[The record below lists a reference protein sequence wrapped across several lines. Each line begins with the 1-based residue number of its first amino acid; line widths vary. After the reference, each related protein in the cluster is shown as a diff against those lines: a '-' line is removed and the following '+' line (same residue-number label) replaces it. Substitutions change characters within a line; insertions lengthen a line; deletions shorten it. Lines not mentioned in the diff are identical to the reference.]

1 MREHIVEGP
10 FAAGRASTS
19 SIVSGVSYTRTA
31 MMHDEGPA
39 TESPDRIRTHDR
51 FPERDE
57 VQTLGE
63 IVGSSAPGVPGLL

>member
-31 MMHDEGPA
+31 MMHDEVETA
-39 TESPDRIRTHDR
+39 
-51 FPERDE
+51 
-57 VQTLGE
+57 GE
-63 IVGSSAPGVPGLL
+63 IVASSAPGAPGLL